1 MYVFGEVVKRL
12 ELLNLPASVKQHKV
26 LFEAIVVKEVDNA
39 VVTVEAGNKVE
50 AAVEEVEKAGN
61 EVAVTEKR
69 LVDEVFLPKLTM
81 FTKLLTRIDKD

>member
-1 MYVFGEVVKRL
+1 MAKGLEFGEVAKGL
-12 ELLNLPASVKQHKV
+12 ELLHLPAS
-26 LFEAIVVKEVDNA
+26 VVKEVDNA
-39 VVTVEAGNKVE
+39 VVTVEAGNEVE

-69 LVDEVFLPKLTM
+69 LVDEVFLPKLTT